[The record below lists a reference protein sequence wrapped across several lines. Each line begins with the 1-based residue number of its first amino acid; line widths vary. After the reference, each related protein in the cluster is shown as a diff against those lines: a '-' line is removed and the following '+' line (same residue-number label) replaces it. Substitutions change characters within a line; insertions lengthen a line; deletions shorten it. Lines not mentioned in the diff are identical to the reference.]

1 LAAEERTSMSV
12 DLDARNEKGGRMKR
26 LTHVTTVVALA
37 LLILGGE
44 AQAQN
49 MRAGIN
55 AGVDFSTLGGD
66 IAELVGTGAKT
77 KTGFSAGAFFGVD
90 LSTMFRIQLNGQYV
104 QKGAKFEESGVTV
117 TFDVPYV
124 EFLLPVT
131 FLIPIENSSITP
143 RIYVGPSL
151 AFEMSCDVKAEF
163 EDQSESISCS
173 DADAPTKSTDY
184 GVLFGAGVDFALG
197 SGALTL
203 DVLYNLGLADLND
216 YPDDP
221 NTVKNRNIQIM
232 LGYAFLFGN

>member
-1 LAAEERTSMSV
+1 
-12 DLDARNEKGGRMKR
+12 MKR
-26 LTHVTTVVALA
+26 VVHITAAVALA
-37 LLILGGE
+37 LLIMSGQ

-66 IAELVGTGAKT
+66 IAELVGTGAET

-90 LSTMFRIQLNGQYV
+90 VSRMFRLQLNGQYV
-104 QKGAKFEESGVTV
+104 QKGAKFEESGASA
-117 TFDVPYV
+117 TFDVPYI

-131 FLIPIENSSITP
+131 LLIPIENSSITP

-151 AFEMSCDVKAEF
+151 AFEMSCDLKVEF
-163 EDQSESISCS
+163 DGQSETMSC
-173 DADAPTKSTDY
+173 DDGGAPTKSTDY
-184 GVLFGAGVDFALG
+184 GVFFGGGIDFAVG

-216 YPDDP
+216 YPDDS
-221 NTVKNRNIQIM
+221 NTVKNRNIQIL